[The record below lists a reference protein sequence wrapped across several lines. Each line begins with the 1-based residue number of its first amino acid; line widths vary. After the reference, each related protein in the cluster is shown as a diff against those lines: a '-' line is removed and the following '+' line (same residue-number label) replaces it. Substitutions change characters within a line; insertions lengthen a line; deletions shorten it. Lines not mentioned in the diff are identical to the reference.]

1 VEKGKPGFYVT
12 QSVKEK
18 PKLENLSLLG
28 KTKLFKPI
36 FHHLVSQKRHFI
48 SHQKKNKGMYS
59 SSNFHPLGER
69 NAAE

>member
-1 VEKGKPGFYVT
+1 
-12 QSVKEK
+12 
-18 PKLENLSLLG
+18 LG

-36 FHHLVSQKRHFI
+36 FHHFVSQKRHFI
-48 SHQKKNKGMYS
+48 SHQKKKKGMYS